1 MNLGVGHELNRK
13 CNAFNTAPKKIDV
26 SNEAGC
32 FWSFLFC
39 FFLFALLLK
48 YHDSKNQKLG
58 KTRDNKQCEILHW
71 STFEGNI
78 VLRKADN
85 LLIRRT

>member
-1 MNLGVGHELNRK
+1 MTTTLTNGVVFRNYRAVLFCSRIINLGVGHELNRK

-39 FFLFALLLK
+39 FFFCLL
-48 YHDSKNQKLG
+48 
-58 KTRDNKQCEILHW
+58 C
-71 STFEGNI
+71 F
-78 VLRKADN
+78 
-85 LLIRRT
+85 